1 MSPVA
6 LHAGEHA
13 ATAVHVPPLVAVAVA
28 AVGLVVLAIIGY
40 DVYLA
45 RAK

>member
-6 LHAGEHA
+6 LHAGAHA
-13 ATAVHVPPLVAVAVA
+13 GSNVHVSPAVAVAVA

-40 DVYLA
+40 DAYLA
-45 RAK
+45 YAK